1 MSLLKNKVAIRK
13 RFVVTLL
20 LLVLLVMPIVA
31 VKSNVNADTFGVFNY
46 NISYDGKVSI
56 TGLND
61 TSVTSIDIPSEIDGK
76 PVTEIAYGAF
86 NNCKNIKSVNIPN
99 SVISIGPS
107 SFQNCTGIT
116 GSLVIPDSVNAVCS
130 YAFQGCTGITELK
143 LGNSVKY
150 VDQYAFEGCTGITGT
165 LVIPDSIGTIGISAF
180 KGCNSILNLKIGTG
194 VASIDA
200 DAFNNCSGLSGELT
214 IPGNVKTIGSSAFLN
229 IGKFTSIKLEE
240 GLETIGNYAFFGN
253 TNVTELTIPDS
264 VQTIGF
270 QAFAYYSNLKTLNLG
285 NGVKI
290 IDGKAFQ
297 DATSLKEIDIPES
310 VQTINYNA
318 FLNCTSLSTIN
329 LPDNN
334 INFGG
339 NVFLNTAWYNSQDA
353 GVVYLGKKLYRYK
366 GAMPSN
372 TTINVIDGTNQIC
385 GYAFD
390 SFTNLI
396 SISVPDSV
404 KCIDNYAFNNCT
416 GLTDAGVI
424 SSDIVGSYAFNNC
437 TNLKNITLGEGITT
451 IEKNAFYNC
460 TGLTKLETPSTINK
474 ISDYAFYNCSGLT
487 DVKILSGSLGYNLFN
502 GCNNIK
508 TAYFGEGITTMNG
521 INLSSQ
527 KLTDLTILSGN
538 VPSFSGCKNL
548 VNVTLGNKVT
558 EIGSYAFE
566 GCTGLT
572 QIVIPDSVK
581 TIGDSAF
588 KGCSSVEK
596 ISIGKGVEK
605 IGNYAFYGLTKFN
618 PDIIIPENVKSV
630 GSYAY
635 ANCKSVTSLIIN
647 ANDVSFGE
655 NCFSGCENLEK
666 LIVNGSVRSVG
677 LGSFNN
683 TKIDDATEIGYYY
696 KNKKV
701 KTAIIKEGVES
712 ISYNRFLGC
721 ENLKTLY
728 IESSVLSSLGDSY
741 DILFYGCNNLEKVVI
756 TDDNPNFTVV
766 DDIIYSKDM
775 TRLIRCLPAKKGKVN
790 IPSSVT
796 KIESRAFYGCKYL
809 EGELVIPD
817 SVKELGSYAFSDC
830 LSEIPLKIGS
840 GIKTIGNSA
849 FENSKFTG
857 KLIIP
862 NNVTGILQRA
872 FFNCYNFTG
881 ELILSENLSYINSE
895 AFEGCS
901 SISGTLKFPDKIY
914 GIAES
919 AFALCEGIEKIDVGD
934 GINCSRLAFAHCI
947 NLKSIVGKNIETQ
960 DMDGIFMGCY
970 SLKSLDLESFGYKY
984 SVSGGSSFLE
994 CEGIERVGTNF
1005 KSIVS
1010 DMFRGAK
1017 GLKEVEI
1024 ASGITELPRGIF
1036 AECPNLKTV
1045 KIPSSVKTIHS
1056 LAFYKT
1062 TNIQDIYVDN
1072 NRSDVN
1078 YAEYLE
1084 SVCPN
1089 VHYLDSVYT
1098 VNKNVP
1104 DNVEIIDVEKPESGE
1119 FKYNSN
1125 YKFKVNVKDGYKMSN
1140 LIVKTIIRGEEKEL
1154 QPKEINGEDVY
1165 VLENIKDNVEIN
1177 ITAEIDLLSL
1187 NENDENS

>member
-1 MSLLKNKVAIRK
+1 M
-13 RFVVTLL
+13 
-20 LLVLLVMPIVA
+20 
-31 VKSNVNADTFGVFNY
+31 
-46 NISYDGKVSI
+46 
-56 TGLND
+56 
-61 TSVTSIDIPSEIDGK
+61 
-76 PVTEIAYGAF
+76 
-86 NNCKNIKSVNIPN
+86 
-99 SVISIGPS
+99 
-107 SFQNCTGIT
+107 
-116 GSLVIPDSVNAVCS
+116 
-130 YAFQGCTGITELK
+130 
-143 LGNSVKY
+143 
-150 VDQYAFEGCTGITGT
+150 GCTGITGT
-165 LVIPDSIGTIGISAF
+165 LVIPDSVEEIDIEAF
-180 KGCNSILNLKIGTG
+180 KGCTSITELKIGNSVKKINSSSFEGCTD
-194 VASIDA
+194 IT
-200 DAFNNCSGLSGELT
+200 EIT
-214 IPGNVKTIGSSAFLN
+214 IS
-229 IGKFTSIKLEE
+229 
-240 GLETIGNYAFFGN
+240 
-253 TNVTELTIPDS
+253 DS
-264 VQTIGF
+264 VQTIGN
-270 QAFAYYSNLKTLNLG
+270 QAFSGLYSLKTLNLG
-285 NGVKI
+285 NGVKSI
-290 IDGKAFQ
+290 GENAFQ
-297 DATSLKEIDIPES
+297 DAMALKELNIPES
-310 VQTINYNA
+310 VENINSNA
-318 FLNCTSLSTIN
+318 FLNCTSLLIIN

-334 INFGG
+334 INFGK
-339 NVFLNTAWYNSQDA
+339 NVFSNTAWFNSQDA
-353 GVVYLGKKLYRYK
+353 GVVYLGKKLYCYR

-372 TTINVIDGTNQIC
+372 TTISIIDGTNQIC
-385 GYAFD
+385 AYAFD
-390 SFTNLI
+390 GFKNLI
-396 SISVPDSV
+396 SISIPNSI
-404 KCIDNYAFNNCT
+404 KCIDDYAFN
-416 GLTDAGVI
+416 G
-424 SSDIVGSYAFNNC
+424 C
-437 TNLKNITLGEGITT
+437 TNLKNITLCEGITT
-451 IEKNAFYNC
+451 IGKYAFSNC
-460 TGLTKLETPSTINK
+460 YGLTNLETPSTINK
-474 ISDYAFYNCSGLT
+474 ISDRAFYNCRGLT
-487 DVKILSGSLGYNLFN
+487 NVKILGGSLENSVFN
-502 GCNNIK
+502 NCNNI
-508 TAYFGEGITTMNG
+508 
-521 INLSSQ
+521 
-527 KLTDLTILSGN
+527 TDLTILSGN
-538 VPSFSGCKNL
+538 VPSFYGCKKL

-558 EIGSYAFE
+558 DIGNRAFAY
-566 GCTGLT
+566 CTGLT
-572 QIVIPDSVK
+572 NIIIPDSVTTIGQEAFSGCLGLTQVEIPDSVK
-581 TIGDSAF
+581 NINKSAF
-588 KGCSSVEK
+588 KGCSSIEK
-596 ISIGKGVEK
+596 ITIGKGVEY
-605 IGNYAFYGLTKFN
+605 IGDYAFYGLTKFN

-630 GSYAY
+630 GAYAY

-655 NCFSGCENLEK
+655 KCFYNCENLEK
-666 LIVNGSVRSVG
+666 LVVNGSVRSVG
-677 LGSFNN
+677 TNSFDN
-683 TKIDDATEIGYYY
+683 TKIYDASEIGYYY
-696 KNKKV
+696 RNKKV
-701 KTAIIKEGVES
+701 KTGIVKEGVES
-712 ISYNRFLGC
+712 ISYNAFLEC

-728 IESSVLSSLGDSY
+728 IESSVLSSLKKQSDE
-741 DILFYGCNNLEKVVI
+741 IIFYGCNNLEKVAI

-840 GIKTIGNSA
+840 GIENIKDST

-857 KLIIP
+857 QLIIP
-862 NNVTGILQRA
+862 NNVKRINRRA

-881 ELILSENLSYINSE
+881 ELILSENLSYIDSE

-914 GIAES
+914 RIAES

-1104 DNVEIIDVEKPESGE
+1104 DNIEIIDIEKPELGE

-1125 YKFKVNVKDGYKMSN
+1125 YKFKIAVKDGYEMSN
-1140 LIVKTIIRGEEKEL
+1140 LIVKTVIRGEEKEL
-1154 QPKEINGEDVY
+1154 QPKVINGENVY
-1165 VLENIKDNVEIN
+1165 VLENIKDNIDIN
-1177 ITAEIDLLSL
+1177 VTAEIDLLSL
-1187 NENDENS
+1187 NENNENS

>member
-1 MSLLKNKVAIRK
+1 M
-13 RFVVTLL
+13 
-20 LLVLLVMPIVA
+20 
-31 VKSNVNADTFGVFNY
+31 G
-46 NISYDGKVSI
+46 
-56 TGLND
+56 
-61 TSVTSIDIPSEIDGK
+61 
-76 PVTEIAYGAF
+76 
-86 NNCKNIKSVNIPN
+86 
-99 SVISIGPS
+99 
-107 SFQNCTGIT
+107 CTGIT
-116 GSLVIPDSVNAVCS
+116 GTLVIPDSVKEIDIE
-130 YAFQGCTGITELK
+130 AFKGCTSITELK
-143 LGNSVKY
+143 IGNSVKKISSST
-150 VDQYAFEGCTGITGT
+150 FEGCTGITGT
-165 LVIPDSIGTIGISAF
+165 LVIPDSVETIDYSAF
-180 KGCNSILNLKIGTG
+180 EGCTGVTELKIGN
-194 VASIDA
+194 S
-200 DAFNNCSGLSGELT
+200 
-214 IPGNVKTIGSSAFLN
+214 VKKINSSSF
-229 IGKFTSIKLEE
+229 E
-240 GLETIGNYAFFGN
+240 GCTDI
-253 TNVTELTIPDS
+253 TEITIPDS
-264 VQTIGF
+264 VQTIGN
-270 QAFAYYSNLKTLNLG
+270 QAFSGLYSLKTLNLG
-285 NGVKI
+285 NGVKSI
-290 IDGKAFQ
+290 GENAFQ
-297 DATSLKEIDIPES
+297 DAMALKELNIPES
-310 VQTINYNA
+310 VENINSNA
-318 FLNCTSLSTIN
+318 FLNCTSLSIIN

-334 INFGG
+334 INFGK
-339 NVFLNTAWYNSQDA
+339 NVFSNTAWFNSQDA
-353 GVVYLGKKLYRYK
+353 GVVYLGKKLYCYR

-372 TTINVIDGTNQIC
+372 TTISIIDGTNQIC
-385 GYAFD
+385 AYAFD
-390 SFTNLI
+390 GFKNLI
-396 SISVPDSV
+396 SISIPNSI
-404 KCIDNYAFNNCT
+404 KCIDDYAFN
-416 GLTDAGVI
+416 G
-424 SSDIVGSYAFNNC
+424 C
-437 TNLKNITLGEGITT
+437 TNLKNITLCEGITT
-451 IEKNAFYNC
+451 IGKYAFSNC
-460 TGLTKLETPSTINK
+460 YGLTKLETPSTINK
-474 ISDYAFYNCSGLT
+474 ILDRAFYNCRGLT
-487 DVKILSGSLGYNLFN
+487 NVKILGGSLENNVFN
-502 GCNNIK
+502 NCNNI
-508 TAYFGEGITTMNG
+508 
-521 INLSSQ
+521 
-527 KLTDLTILSGN
+527 TDLTILSGN
-538 VPSFSGCKNL
+538 VPSFYGCKKL

-558 EIGSYAFE
+558 DIGNRAFSD
-566 GCTGLT
+566 CTGLT
-572 QIVIPDSVK
+572 NIIIPDSVTTIGQEAFSGCLGLTQVEIPDSVK
-581 TIGDSAF
+581 NINKSAF
-588 KGCSSVEK
+588 TGCSSIEK
-596 ISIGKGVEK
+596 ITIGKGVEY
-605 IGNYAFYGLTKFN
+605 IGDYAFYGLTKFN

-655 NCFSGCENLEK
+655 KCFYNCENLEK
-666 LIVNGSVRSVG
+666 LVVNGSVRSVG
-677 LGSFNN
+677 TNSFDN
-683 TKIDDATEIGYYY
+683 TKIYDASEIGYYY
-696 KNKKV
+696 RNKKV
-701 KTAIIKEGVES
+701 KTGIVKEGVES
-712 ISYNRFLGC
+712 ISYNAFLEC

-728 IESSVLSSLGDSY
+728 IESSVLSSLKKQSDE
-741 DILFYGCNNLEKVVI
+741 IIFYGCNNLEKVAI

-840 GIKTIGNSA
+840 GIENIKDST

-857 KLIIP
+857 QLIIP
-862 NNVTGILQRA
+862 NNVKRINRRA

-881 ELILSENLSYINSE
+881 ELILSENLSYIDSE

-914 GIAES
+914 RIAES

-1104 DNVEIIDVEKPESGE
+1104 DNIEIIDIEKPELGE

-1125 YKFKVNVKDGYKMSN
+1125 YKFKIAVKDGYEMSN
-1140 LIVKTIIRGEEKEL
+1140 LIVKTVIRGEEKEL
-1154 QPKEINGEDVY
+1154 QPKVINGENVY
-1165 VLENIKDNVEIN
+1165 VLENIKDNIDIN
-1177 ITAEIDLLSL
+1177 VTAEIDLLSL
-1187 NENDENS
+1187 NENNENS

>member
-13 RFVVTLL
+13 RIIVTLL
-20 LLVLLVMPIVA
+20 LLVLFVIPIVA
-31 VKSNVNADTFGVFNY
+31 VKSNVNADTFGVFKYSVSNDG
-46 NISYDGKVSI
+46 NIVI
-56 TGLND
+56 VGLSD
-61 TSVTSIDIPSEIDGK
+61 TSVTTIDIPSEIDGK
-76 PVTEIAYGAF
+76 PVTMIEKGAF
-86 NNCKNIKSVNIPN
+86 QYCKNIKKVNIAD
-99 SVISIGPS
+99 SVEKIGDYA
-107 SFQNCTGIT
+107 FVGCTGIT
-116 GSLVIPDSVNAVCS
+116 GTLAIP
-130 YAFQGCTGITELK
+130 
-143 LGNSVKY
+143 NSVREIGY
-150 VDQYAFEGCTGITGT
+150 YGFYGCTGITGT
-165 LVIPDSIGTIGISAF
+165 LVIPDSVETIGYSAF
-180 KGCNSILNLKIGTG
+180 EGCTGVTELKIGN
-194 VASIDA
+194 S
-200 DAFNNCSGLSGELT
+200 
-214 IPGNVKTIGSSAFLN
+214 VKKINSSSF
-229 IGKFTSIKLEE
+229 E
-240 GLETIGNYAFFGN
+240 GCTDI
-253 TNVTELTIPDS
+253 TEITIPDS
-264 VQTIGF
+264 VQTIGN
-270 QAFAYYSNLKTLNLG
+270 QAFSGLYSLKTLNLG
-285 NGVKI
+285 NGVKSI
-290 IDGKAFQ
+290 GENAFQ
-297 DATSLKEIDIPES
+297 DAMALKELNIPES
-310 VQTINYNA
+310 VENINSNA
-318 FLNCTSLSTIN
+318 FLNCTSLSIIN

-334 INFGG
+334 INFGK
-339 NVFLNTAWYNSQDA
+339 NVFSNTAWFNSQDA
-353 GVVYLGKKLYRYK
+353 GVVYLGKKLYCYR

-372 TTINVIDGTNQIC
+372 TTISIIDGTNQIC
-385 GYAFD
+385 AYAFD
-390 SFTNLI
+390 GFKNLI
-396 SISVPDSV
+396 SISIPNSI
-404 KCIDNYAFNNCT
+404 KCIDDYAFN
-416 GLTDAGVI
+416 G
-424 SSDIVGSYAFNNC
+424 C
-437 TNLKNITLGEGITT
+437 TNLKNITLCEGITT
-451 IEKNAFYNC
+451 IGKYAFSNC
-460 TGLTKLETPSTINK
+460 YGLTKLETPSTINK
-474 ISDYAFYNCSGLT
+474 ILDRAFYNCRGLT
-487 DVKILSGSLGYNLFN
+487 NVKILGGSLENNVFN
-502 GCNNIK
+502 NCNNI
-508 TAYFGEGITTMNG
+508 
-521 INLSSQ
+521 
-527 KLTDLTILSGN
+527 TDLTILSGN
-538 VPSFSGCKNL
+538 VPSFYGCKKL

-558 EIGSYAFE
+558 DIGNRAFSD
-566 GCTGLT
+566 CTGLT
-572 QIVIPDSVK
+572 NIIIPDSVTTIGQEAFSGCLGLTQVEIPDSVK
-581 TIGDSAF
+581 NINKSAF
-588 KGCSSVEK
+588 TGCSSIEK
-596 ISIGKGVEK
+596 ITIGKGVEY
-605 IGNYAFYGLTKFN
+605 IGDYAFYGLTKFN

-655 NCFSGCENLEK
+655 KCFYNCENLEK
-666 LIVNGSVRSVG
+666 LVVNGSVRSVG
-677 LGSFNN
+677 TNSFDN
-683 TKIDDATEIGYYY
+683 TKIYDASEIGYYY
-696 KNKKV
+696 RNKKV
-701 KTAIIKEGVES
+701 KTGIVKEGVES
-712 ISYNRFLGC
+712 ISYNAFLEC

-728 IESSVLSSLGDSY
+728 IESSVLSSLKKQSDE
-741 DILFYGCNNLEKVVI
+741 IIFYGCNNLEKVAI

-840 GIKTIGNSA
+840 GIENIKDST

-857 KLIIP
+857 QLIIP
-862 NNVTGILQRA
+862 NNVKRINRRA

-881 ELILSENLSYINSE
+881 ELILSENLSYIDSE

-914 GIAES
+914 RIAES

-1072 NRSDVN
+1072 NRSDVD

-1104 DNVEIIDVEKPESGE
+1104 DNNEIIYIEKPELGE

-1125 YKFKVNVKDGYKMSN
+1125 YKFKIAVKDGYEMSN
-1140 LIVKTIIRGEEKEL
+1140 LIVKTVIRGEEKEL
-1154 QPKEINGEDVY
+1154 QPKVINGENVY
-1165 VLENIKDNVEIN
+1165 VLENIKDNIDIN
-1177 ITAEIDLLSL
+1177 VTAEIDLLSL
-1187 NENDENS
+1187 NENNENS

>member
-1 MSLLKNKVAIRK
+1 M
-13 RFVVTLL
+13 
-20 LLVLLVMPIVA
+20 
-31 VKSNVNADTFGVFNY
+31 G
-46 NISYDGKVSI
+46 
-56 TGLND
+56 
-61 TSVTSIDIPSEIDGK
+61 
-76 PVTEIAYGAF
+76 
-86 NNCKNIKSVNIPN
+86 
-99 SVISIGPS
+99 
-107 SFQNCTGIT
+107 CTGIT
-116 GSLVIPDSVNAVCS
+116 GTLVIPDSVKEIDIE
-130 YAFQGCTGITELK
+130 AFKGCTSITELK
-143 LGNSVKY
+143 IGNSVKKISSST
-150 VDQYAFEGCTGITGT
+150 FEGCTGITGT
-165 LVIPDSIGTIGISAF
+165 LVIPDSVETIDYSAF
-180 KGCNSILNLKIGTG
+180 EGCTGVTELKIGN
-194 VASIDA
+194 S
-200 DAFNNCSGLSGELT
+200 
-214 IPGNVKTIGSSAFLN
+214 VKKINSSSF
-229 IGKFTSIKLEE
+229 E
-240 GLETIGNYAFFGN
+240 GCTDI
-253 TNVTELTIPDS
+253 TEITIPDS
-264 VQTIGF
+264 VQTIGN
-270 QAFAYYSNLKTLNLG
+270 QAFSGLYSLKTLNLG
-285 NGVKI
+285 NGVKSI
-290 IDGKAFQ
+290 GENAFQ
-297 DATSLKEIDIPES
+297 DAMALKELNIPES
-310 VQTINYNA
+310 VENINSNA
-318 FLNCTSLSTIN
+318 FLNCTSLSIIN

-334 INFGG
+334 INFGK
-339 NVFLNTAWYNSQDA
+339 NVFSNTAWFNSQDA
-353 GVVYLGKKLYRYK
+353 GVVYLGKKLYCYR

-372 TTINVIDGTNQIC
+372 TTISIIDGTNQIC
-385 GYAFD
+385 AYAFD
-390 SFTNLI
+390 GFKNLI
-396 SISVPDSV
+396 SISIPNSI
-404 KCIDNYAFNNCT
+404 KCIDDYAFN
-416 GLTDAGVI
+416 G
-424 SSDIVGSYAFNNC
+424 C
-437 TNLKNITLGEGITT
+437 TNLKNITLCEGITT
-451 IEKNAFYNC
+451 IGKYAFSNC
-460 TGLTKLETPSTINK
+460 YGLTKLETPSTINK
-474 ISDYAFYNCSGLT
+474 ISDRAFYNCRGLT
-487 DVKILSGSLGYNLFN
+487 DVKILGGSLENNVFN
-502 GCNNIK
+502 NCNNI
-508 TAYFGEGITTMNG
+508 
-521 INLSSQ
+521 
-527 KLTDLTILSGN
+527 TDLTILSGN
-538 VPSFSGCKNL
+538 VPSFYGCKKL

-558 EIGSYAFE
+558 DIGYRAFS

-572 QIVIPDSVK
+572 NIIIPDSVTTIGQAAFSGCLGLTQVEIPDSVK
-581 TIGDSAF
+581 NINKSAF
-588 KGCSSVEK
+588 SGCSSIEK
-596 ISIGKGVEK
+596 ITIGKGVEY
-605 IGNYAFYGLTKFN
+605 IGDYAFYGLTKFN

-630 GSYAY
+630 GAYAY

-655 NCFSGCENLEK
+655 KCFYNCENLGK
-666 LIVNGSVRSVG
+666 LVVNGSVRSVG
-677 LGSFNN
+677 TNSFDN
-683 TKIDDATEIGYYY
+683 TKIYDASEIGYYY
-696 KNKKV
+696 RNKKV
-701 KTAIIKEGVES
+701 KTGIVKEGVES
-712 ISYNRFLGC
+712 ISYNAFLEC

-728 IESSVLSSLGDSY
+728 IESSVLSSLKKQSDE
-741 DILFYGCNNLEKVVI
+741 IIFYGCNNLEKVAI
-756 TDDNPNFTVV
+756 TEDNPNFTVV

-775 TRLIRCLPAKKGKVN
+775 TRLIRCLPGKKGKVN

-796 KIESRAFYGCKYL
+796 KIESYAFYGCKYL

-817 SVKELGSYAFSDC
+817 SVTVLESKAFSDC

-840 GIKTIGNSA
+840 GIENIEEYT

-857 KLIIP
+857 QLIIP
-862 NNVTGILQRA
+862 NNVKRINRRA

-881 ELILSENLSYINSE
+881 ELILSENLSYIDSE

-914 GIAES
+914 RIAES

-1104 DNVEIIDVEKPESGE
+1104 DNIEIIDIEKPELGE

-1125 YKFKVNVKDGYKMSN
+1125 YKFKIAVKDGYEMNN
-1140 LIVKTIIRGEEKEL
+1140 LIVKTVIRGEEKEL
-1154 QPKEINGEDVY
+1154 QPKVINGENVY
-1165 VLENIKDNVEIN
+1165 VLENIKDNIDIN
-1177 ITAEIDLLSL
+1177 VTAEIDLLSL
-1187 NENDENS
+1187 NENNENS

>member
-13 RFVVTLL
+13 RVIVTLL
-20 LLVLLVMPIVA
+20 LLVLFVIPIVA
-31 VKSNVNADTFGVFNY
+31 VKSNVNADTFGVFKYSVSNDG
-46 NISYDGKVSI
+46 NIVI
-56 TGLND
+56 VGLSD
-61 TSVTSIDIPSEIDGK
+61 TSVTTIDIPSEIDGK
-76 PVTEIAYGAF
+76 PVTMIEKGAF
-86 NNCKNIKSVNIPN
+86 QYCKNIKKVNIAD
-99 SVISIGPS
+99 SVEKIGDYA
-107 SFQNCTGIT
+107 FVGCTGIT
-116 GSLVIPDSVNAVCS
+116 GTLAIP
-130 YAFQGCTGITELK
+130 
-143 LGNSVKY
+143 NSVREIGY
-150 VDQYAFEGCTGITGT
+150 YGFYGCTGITGT
-165 LVIPDSIGTIGISAF
+165 LVIPDSVETIGYSAFEGCTGVTELKIGNSVKRISSSTFKGCTGITGTLVIPDSVEEIGENAF
-180 KGCNSILNLKIGTG
+180 KGCTSITELKIGNSVKKINSSSFEGCTD
-194 VASIDA
+194 IT
-200 DAFNNCSGLSGELT
+200 EIT
-214 IPGNVKTIGSSAFLN
+214 IS
-229 IGKFTSIKLEE
+229 
-240 GLETIGNYAFFGN
+240 
-253 TNVTELTIPDS
+253 DS
-264 VQTIGF
+264 VQTIGN
-270 QAFAYYSNLKTLNLG
+270 QAFSGLYSLKTLNLG
-285 NGVKI
+285 NGVKSI
-290 IDGKAFQ
+290 GENAFQ
-297 DATSLKEIDIPES
+297 DAMALKELNIPES
-310 VQTINYNA
+310 VENINSNA
-318 FLNCTSLSTIN
+318 FLNCTSLLIIN

-334 INFGG
+334 INFGK
-339 NVFLNTAWYNSQDA
+339 NVFSNTAWFNSQDA
-353 GVVYLGKKLYRYK
+353 GVVYLGKKLYCYR

-372 TTINVIDGTNQIC
+372 TTISIIDGTNQIC
-385 GYAFD
+385 AYAFD
-390 SFTNLI
+390 GFKNLI
-396 SISVPDSV
+396 SISIPNSI
-404 KCIDNYAFNNCT
+404 KCIDDYAFN
-416 GLTDAGVI
+416 G
-424 SSDIVGSYAFNNC
+424 C
-437 TNLKNITLGEGITT
+437 TNLKNITLCEGITT
-451 IEKNAFYNC
+451 IGKYAFSNC
-460 TGLTKLETPSTINK
+460 YGLTNLETPSTINK
-474 ISDYAFYNCSGLT
+474 ISDRAFYNCRGLT
-487 DVKILSGSLGYNLFN
+487 NVKILGGSLENSVFN
-502 GCNNIK
+502 NCNNI
-508 TAYFGEGITTMNG
+508 
-521 INLSSQ
+521 
-527 KLTDLTILSGN
+527 TDLTILSGN
-538 VPSFSGCKNL
+538 VPSFYGCKKL

-558 EIGSYAFE
+558 DIGNRAFAY
-566 GCTGLT
+566 CTGLT
-572 QIVIPDSVK
+572 NIIIPDSVTTIGQEAFSGCLGLTQVEIPDSVK
-581 TIGDSAF
+581 NINKSAF
-588 KGCSSVEK
+588 KGCSSIEK
-596 ISIGKGVEK
+596 ITIGKGVEY
-605 IGNYAFYGLTKFN
+605 IGDYAFYGLTKFN

-630 GSYAY
+630 GAYAY

-655 NCFSGCENLEK
+655 KCFYNCENLEK
-666 LIVNGSVRSVG
+666 LVVNGSVRSVG
-677 LGSFNN
+677 TNSFDN
-683 TKIDDATEIGYYY
+683 TKIYDASEIGYYY
-696 KNKKV
+696 RNKKV
-701 KTAIIKEGVES
+701 KTGIVKEGVES
-712 ISYNRFLGC
+712 ISYNAFLEC

-728 IESSVLSSLGDSY
+728 IESSVLSSLKKQSDE
-741 DILFYGCNNLEKVVI
+741 IIFYGCNNLEKVAI

-840 GIKTIGNSA
+840 GIENIKDST

-857 KLIIP
+857 QLIIP
-862 NNVTGILQRA
+862 NNVKRINRRA

-881 ELILSENLSYINSE
+881 ELILSENLSYIDSE

-914 GIAES
+914 RIAES

-1104 DNVEIIDVEKPESGE
+1104 DNIEIIDIEKPELGE

-1125 YKFKVNVKDGYKMSN
+1125 YKFKIAVKDGYEMSN
-1140 LIVKTIIRGEEKEL
+1140 LIVKTVIRGEEKEL
-1154 QPKEINGEDVY
+1154 QPKVINGENVY
-1165 VLENIKDNVEIN
+1165 VLENIKDNIDIN
-1177 ITAEIDLLSL
+1177 VTAEIDLLSL
-1187 NENDENS
+1187 NENNENS

>member
-13 RFVVTLL
+13 RIIVTLL
-20 LLVLLVMPIVA
+20 LLVLFVIPIVA
-31 VKSNVNADTFGVFNY
+31 VKSNVNADTFGVFKYSVSNDG
-46 NISYDGKVSI
+46 NIVI
-56 TGLND
+56 VGLSD
-61 TSVTSIDIPSEIDGK
+61 TSVTTIDIPSEIDGK
-76 PVTEIAYGAF
+76 PVTMIEKGAF
-86 NNCKNIKSVNIPN
+86 QYCKNIKKVNIAD
-99 SVISIGPS
+99 SVEKIGDYA
-107 SFQNCTGIT
+107 FVGCTGIT
-116 GSLVIPDSVNAVCS
+116 GTLAIP
-130 YAFQGCTGITELK
+130 
-143 LGNSVKY
+143 NSVREIGY
-150 VDQYAFEGCTGITGT
+150 YGFYGCTGITGT
-165 LVIPDSIGTIGISAF
+165 LVIPDSVETIGYSAF
-180 KGCNSILNLKIGTG
+180 EGCTGVTELKIGN
-194 VASIDA
+194 S
-200 DAFNNCSGLSGELT
+200 
-214 IPGNVKTIGSSAFLN
+214 VKKINSSSF
-229 IGKFTSIKLEE
+229 E
-240 GLETIGNYAFFGN
+240 GCTDI
-253 TNVTELTIPDS
+253 TEITIPDS
-264 VQTIGF
+264 VQTIGN
-270 QAFAYYSNLKTLNLG
+270 QAFSGLYSLKTLNLG
-285 NGVKI
+285 NGVKSI
-290 IDGKAFQ
+290 GENAFQ
-297 DATSLKEIDIPES
+297 DAMALKELNIPES
-310 VQTINYNA
+310 VENINSNA
-318 FLNCTSLSTIN
+318 FLNCTSLSIIN

-334 INFGG
+334 INFGK
-339 NVFLNTAWYNSQDA
+339 NVFSNTAWFNSQDA
-353 GVVYLGKKLYRYK
+353 GVVYLGKKLYCYR

-372 TTINVIDGTNQIC
+372 TTISIIDGTNQIC
-385 GYAFD
+385 AYAFD
-390 SFTNLI
+390 GFKNLI
-396 SISVPDSV
+396 SISIPNSI
-404 KCIDNYAFNNCT
+404 KCIDDYAFN
-416 GLTDAGVI
+416 G
-424 SSDIVGSYAFNNC
+424 C
-437 TNLKNITLGEGITT
+437 TNLKNITLCEGITT
-451 IEKNAFYNC
+451 IGKYAFSNC
-460 TGLTKLETPSTINK
+460 YGLTKLETPSTINK
-474 ISDYAFYNCSGLT
+474 ISDRAFYNCRGLT
-487 DVKILSGSLGYNLFN
+487 NVKILGGSLENSVFN
-502 GCNNIK
+502 NCNNI
-508 TAYFGEGITTMNG
+508 
-521 INLSSQ
+521 
-527 KLTDLTILSGN
+527 TDLTILSGN
-538 VPSFSGCKNL
+538 VPSFYRCEKL

-558 EIGSYAFE
+558 DIGDKAFADCTGLTNIIIPDSVTTIGQKAFE
-566 GCTGLT
+566 GCIGLT
-572 QIVIPDSVK
+572 QVEIPDSVK
-581 TIGDSAF
+581 NINKSAF
-588 KGCSSVEK
+588 SGCSSIEK
-596 ISIGKGVEK
+596 ITIGKGVEY
-605 IGNYAFYGLTKFN
+605 IGDYAFYGLTKFN

-630 GSYAY
+630 GAYAY

-647 ANDVSFGE
+647 SNDVSFGE
-655 NCFSGCENLEK
+655 KCFYNCENLEK
-666 LIVNGSVRSVG
+666 LVVNGSVRSVG
-677 LGSFNN
+677 TNSFDN
-683 TKIDDATEIGYYY
+683 TKIYDASEIGYYY
-696 KNKKV
+696 RNKKV
-701 KTAIIKEGVES
+701 KTGIVKEGVES
-712 ISYNRFLGC
+712 ISYNAFLEC

-728 IESSVLSSLGDSY
+728 IESSVLSSLKKQSDE
-741 DILFYGCNNLEKVVI
+741 IIFYGCNNLEKVAI

-840 GIKTIGNSA
+840 GIENIGDST

-857 KLIIP
+857 QLIIP
-862 NNVTGILQRA
+862 NNVKRINRRA

-881 ELILSENLSYINSE
+881 ELILSENLSYIDSE

-914 GIAES
+914 RIAES

-1104 DNVEIIDVEKPESGE
+1104 DNIEIIDIEKPELGE

-1125 YKFKVNVKDGYKMSN
+1125 YKFKIAVKDGYEMSN
-1140 LIVKTIIRGEEKEL
+1140 LIVKTVIRGEEKEL
-1154 QPKEINGEDVY
+1154 QPKVINGENVY
-1165 VLENIKDNVEIN
+1165 VLENIKDNIDIN
-1177 ITAEIDLLSL
+1177 VTAEIDLLSL
-1187 NENDENS
+1187 NENNENS